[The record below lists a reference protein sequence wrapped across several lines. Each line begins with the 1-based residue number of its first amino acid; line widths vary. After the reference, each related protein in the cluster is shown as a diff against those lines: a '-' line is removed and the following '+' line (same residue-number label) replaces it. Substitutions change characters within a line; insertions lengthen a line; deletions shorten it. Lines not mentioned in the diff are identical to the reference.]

1 MFGYYSPVHPKS
13 AAHSPVYAS
22 AMHES
27 PRSASSHTPSVAAR
41 DYASRPSSNLSM
53 QQQQQETP
61 QTTKNNENKASEDGF
76 IILSNMSSHTST
88 NALPPPR
95 QANLTPHSHLN
106 VPPPSVND
114 PYVSRFIKP
123 TEPSDPRRPSL
134 HRSSSAPGEHQAHLL
149 PSALPLGPEGDGGWK
164 DVHQQPV
171 FEVFNGELTEEG
183 NEMSKKLRLL
193 LETVL
198 KGQEQVGKMHFSLE
212 ELGEDDG
219 LETEEK
225 GGKKEDEKG
234 KMYKRLEDRLERRE
248 KGVDEI
254 MEKVGSW
261 SIFFLTNGEDR

>member
-1 MFGYYSPVHPKS
+1 
-13 AAHSPVYAS
+13 
-22 AMHES
+22 
-27 PRSASSHTPSVAAR
+27 
-41 DYASRPSSNLSM
+41 M

-61 QTTKNNENKASEDGF
+61 QTTKNNESKVSDDGF
-76 IILSNMSSHTST
+76 MILSDMSSHTSN

-134 HRSSSAPGEHQAHLL
+134 HRSSSAPGEHQAHSLL
-149 PSALPLGPEGDGGWK
+149 PPALPLGPEGDGAWK

-183 NEMSKKLRLL
+183 NQMSKKLRHL

-198 KGQEQVGKMHFSLE
+198 KGQEQVGKMHFGLE

-234 KMYKRLEDRLERRE
+234 KMYKMLEDRLERRE

-261 SIFFLTNGEDR
+261 